1 MHQPYSECSD
11 RYMSKA
17 IRSYIHRAY
26 KTCTSEGNLK
36 PELNRVKQIL
46 INNGFSNL
54 QVDQEIQKYRI
65 RKQDDSSRI
74 NKINV
79 FYENQINKANKID
92 ERIIKNN
99 VSRNFQC
106 SNVNDRLNLIIYYK
120 NKKSKQLVIKNSFCE
135 KRGQLLHTNVIY
147 ELGK

>member
-1 MHQPYSECSD
+1 MALVVVAVRTFTFRVDALLKTERLYRLFIIFLLLEKPLIVENASTLKVNVLTA
-11 RYMSKA
+11 YMSSA

-26 KTCTSEGNLK
+26 KTCTSEGNLNV
-36 PELNRVKQIL
+36 ELNCVKQIL

-79 FYENQINKANKID
+79 FNENQMTKANKID
-92 ERIIKNN
+92 
-99 VSRNFQC
+99 
-106 SNVNDRLNLIIYYK
+106 DR
-120 NKKSKQLVIKNSFCE
+120 VIK
-135 KRGQLLHTNVIY
+135 KHRI
-147 ELGK
+147 